1 MPPLEL
7 KFLTEDPRLIELARL
22 YWELDQDEKVFP
34 HHLKGLAPKFA
45 VPANKILK
53 TVMQNCEAS
62 SPAIACETCGRA
74 RPYDSRNDYL
84 EAQRYYRQYGS
95 WQCPDCYWQEAQRR
109 RDEERTRQEIAEQ
122 QARALRQRRQEL
134 IEKAYTRQE
143 AWDYLLPTE
152 VSFTSTIYL
161 LSCIQAGGPVCTFG
175 VPESGEDRCDE
186 TDILSPRITK
196 NISPTKA
203 FDEEILDRLKSRGLI
218 AVCPASQTEAF
229 EFYEEQI
236 VGYDS
241 RKVLWV
247 ILPDVPVNDRHSFI
261 WQVEDRLNRREHKTW
276 HQEWPQMWKRI
287 AVEECIQFLVHS
299 LERHNYSYTLDGQ
312 ATELFSGLVGHYS
325 LAQVFNLIAKAI
337 KDFVSFAREQRWP
350 MKASRVVEKVRD
362 NEAFYR
368 SQGWPIYS
376 FNYRPAYPSRSV
388 ISRIFFNDVLGIS
401 DDYFFKA
408 PKDVEMRKIDKEPAG
423 HEQAE

>member
-7 KFLTEDPRLIELARL
+7 KFLTEDPHLIELARL

-34 HHLKGLAPKFA
+34 HHLKRLAPKFA

-62 SPAIACETCGRA
+62 SPAIACEMCGRA

-84 EAQRYYRQYGS
+84 EAQRHYRQYGS
-95 WQCPDCYWQEAQRR
+95 WQCHDCSWQEAQRR
-109 RDEERTRQEIAEQ
+109 RDEERTRREIAEQ
-122 QARALRQRRQEL
+122 QARALRQRRKEL

-143 AWDYLLPTE
+143 AWDYLLPSE
-152 VSFTSTIYL
+152 VSFASAIYL
-161 LSCIQAGGPVCTFG
+161 LSCIKAGGPVCTFG
-175 VPESGEDRCDE
+175 VPESNGDRCGE
-186 TDILSPRITK
+186 PDILSPRIIK

-218 AVCPASQTEAF
+218 AVSPASQTDAF

-236 VGYDS
+236 VEYDS
-241 RKVLWV
+241 QKVLWV
-247 ILPDVPVNDRHSFI
+247 ILPDVPADECHSFI
-261 WQVEDRLNRREHKTW
+261 RQVEGRLNRREHKTW
-276 HQEWPQMWKRI
+276 RQEWPQMWKRI

-299 LERHNYSYTLDGQ
+299 LERHNYPYTPDGQ
-312 ATELFSGLVGHYS
+312 ATELFSGLVDHYS

-337 KDFVSFAREQRWP
+337 KNFVSFAREQRWP
-350 MKASRVVEKVRD
+350 MKASRVVDKVRD

-376 FNYRPAYPSRSV
+376 FNYRPAYPARSV
-388 ISRIFFNDVLGIS
+388 ISRIFFDDVLGIS

-408 PKDVEMRKIDKEPAG
+408 PKDVEMRKINEDPAG